1 MHLSKALAAK
11 LAAAVLVVSALV
23 TPTLAANVGTVTS
36 DSGLNLAL
44 RPTPL
49 LLCCRYC
56 PAVLRWM

>member
-36 DSGLNLAL
+36 DSGL
-44 RPTPL
+44 
-49 LLCCRYC
+49 CCRYC